1 LKVPTLPSARE
12 IPLLAFY
19 VALVAVS
26 TIMFTLYVPAT
37 RGYFNIGEAA
47 IFTIALLSGR
57 YFGAVA
63 GGLGSALAD
72 ILLGYYVFAPATL
85 VVKGLEGGLLGYL
98 AEKRPDLSRG
108 RWMGLSILVGAG
120 LFLSVSFIGSTYYTG
135 TVELNF
141 LGMWP
146 TVLEVSPLFWG
157 VVATITAAL
166 VISAGLFSGPEVG
179 WLILSAM
186 ASGMVM
192 VAGYFL
198 YEQFIL
204 GFAAIVEVPF
214 NLGQVIVGIL
224 LAVPIYKSLR
234 ALRKKTK

>member
-1 LKVPTLPSARE
+1 LKVPPLPSARE

-47 IFTIALLSGR
+47 IFAIAYLSGR

-72 ILLGYYVFAPATL
+72 VILGYYVFAPATL
-85 VVKGLEGGLLGYL
+85 VVKGLEGGLLGFL
-98 AEKRPDLSRG
+98 AERRPTLSKQ
-108 RWMGLSILVGAG
+108 RWMVLSVLMGAG
-120 LFLSVSFIGSTYYTG
+120 LFLSVFLIGSTYYTG
-135 TVELNF
+135 SVELSF

-157 VVATITAAL
+157 AVATVAAAL
-166 VISAGLFSGPEVG
+166 VVLAGLLSGPEVG

-192 VAGYFL
+192 VGGYFL
-198 YEQFIL
+198 YEQLIL
-204 GFAAIVEVPF
+204 GMAAIAEVPF
-214 NLGQVIVGIL
+214 NLGQVIVGVL
-224 LAVPIYKSLR
+224 LAVPIYKSLK
-234 ALRKKTK
+234 ALRKRTK

>member
-1 LKVPTLPSARE
+1 LPSARE

-26 TIMFTLYVPAT
+26 TIMFTIYVPAT
-37 RGYFNIGEAA
+37 KGYFNIGEAA

-72 ILLGYYVFAPATL
+72 ILLGFYVFAPATL

-98 AEKRPDLSRG
+98 AEKKPALSRG
-108 RWMGLSILVGAG
+108 RWMGLSILVGVG
-120 LFLSVSFIGSTYYTG
+120 LFLSVFFIGSIYYTG
-135 TVELNF
+135 AVELSF

-146 TVLEVSPLFWG
+146 NVLEVSPFFWG
-157 VVATITAAL
+157 MVAAIAAAL
-166 VISAGLFSGPEVG
+166 VISAGLLSGPEVG

-192 VAGYFL
+192 VVGYFL
-198 YEQFIL
+198 YEQLIL
-204 GFAAIVEVPF
+204 GIAAIVEVPF
-214 NLGQVIVGIL
+214 NLGQVIIGIL
-224 LAVPIYKSLR
+224 LAVPIYKSLK
-234 ALRKKTK
+234 ALRKRTK

>member
-1 LKVPTLPSARE
+1 MKVPQLPSARE

-26 TIMFTLYVPAT
+26 TVLFTVYVPAT

-47 IFTIALLSGR
+47 VYTVALLSGR
-57 YFGAVA
+57 YFGAIV

-98 AEKRPDLSRG
+98 AEKKPQLSR
-108 RWMGLSILVGAG
+108 RSWIILSMVVGIA
-120 LFLSVSFIGSTYYTG
+120 LSLAVFLIGITYYTG
-135 TVELNF
+135 STELSF
-141 LGMWP
+141 FGIWP
-146 TVLEVSPLFWG
+146 LLLEVTPLFWG
-157 VVATITAAL
+157 AVGVIAAAL
-166 VISAGLFSGPEVG
+166 IIVAGLFSTPEVG

-186 ASGMVM
+186 VSGTVM
-192 VAGYFL
+192 VTGYFL

-204 GFAAIVEVPF
+204 GMAAIAEVPF
-214 NLGQVIVGIL
+214 NLGQVVIGIL
-224 LAVPIYKSLR
+224 LALPIYRSLR
-234 ALRKKTK
+234 ALGKRTK

>member
-1 LKVPTLPSARE
+1 LKVPPLPSARE

-26 TIMFTLYVPAT
+26 TIMFTVYVPAT

-47 IFTIALLSGR
+47 VFTVALLSGR

-98 AEKRPDLSRG
+98 AEKTPHLSKG
-108 RWMGLSILVGAG
+108 RWIGFSLLVGVG
-120 LFLSVSFIGSTYYTG
+120 LFLSVFLIGSTYYTG
-135 TVELNF
+135 TVELSLF
-141 LGMWP
+141 GVWP
-146 TVLEVSPLFWG
+146 ATLEVSPLFWG
-157 VVATITAAL
+157 AVAAIAAAL
-166 VISAGLFSGPEVG
+166 VISAGLLSSPEVG

-186 ASGMVM
+186 ISGLTMVT
-192 VAGYFL
+192 GYFL

-204 GFAAIVEVPF
+204 GFAAVVEVPF

-224 LAVPIYKSLR
+224 LAVPIYKSLK
-234 ALRKKTK
+234 ALRQRTK

>member
-1 LKVPTLPSARE
+1 MPSARE

-19 VALVAVS
+19 TALVAVS

-47 IFTIALLSGR
+47 IFTVALLSGR

-72 ILLGYYVFAPATL
+72 IILGYYVFAPATL
-85 VVKGLEGGLLGYL
+85 VVKGLEGGLLGFL
-98 AEKRPDLSRG
+98 AEKRPKLSRG
-108 RWMGLSILVGAG
+108 PWMALSAFLGVG
-120 LFLSVSFIGSTYYTG
+120 LFLSVFLIGSTYYTG
-135 TVELNF
+135 TVEISL

-146 TVLEVSPLFWG
+146 TLLEVSPFFWG
-157 VVATITAAL
+157 AVATIAAAL
-166 VISAGLFSGPEVG
+166 VISAGLLSGPEVG

-192 VAGYFL
+192 VTGYFL
-198 YEQFIL
+198 YEQLIL
-204 GFAAIVEVPF
+204 GIAAVAEVPF
-214 NLGQVIVGIL
+214 NLGQVMVGIL

>member
-1 LKVPTLPSARE
+1 MPSARE

-47 IFTIALLSGR
+47 VFTVALLSGR

-72 ILLGYYVFAPATL
+72 IILGYYVFAPATL
-85 VVKGLEGGLLGYL
+85 VVKGLEGGLLGFL
-98 AEKRPDLSRG
+98 AEKRPELSKA
-108 RWMGLSILVGAG
+108 RWTGLSVLMGAG
-120 LFLSVSFIGSTYYTG
+120 LFLSVYLIGSTYYTG
-135 TVELNF
+135 AVELSL
-141 LGMWP
+141 LGAWP
-146 TVLEVSPLFWG
+146 TILEVSPLFWG
-157 VVATITAAL
+157 AVATTAATL
-166 VISAGLFSGPEVG
+166 VILAGLLSGPEVG

-192 VAGYFL
+192 VVGYFL
-198 YEQFIL
+198 YEQLFL
-204 GFAAIVEVPF
+204 GIAAVAEVPF

-234 ALRKKTK
+234 ALRKRTK